1 MSSAGSGETRDDAF
15 SLCKPLL
22 ETLQRLRR
30 TPGSLA
36 LATSFANVFVD
47 FDFKPLLLVM
57 TQHQLIGQPVKGW
70 SQPI

>member
-1 MSSAGSGETRDDAF
+1 
-15 SLCKPLL
+15 LL